1 MRALVCR
8 EYGTPD
14 AMSVEEW
21 DDPLPGDDEIVFDVR
36 AAGLNFADVLAIAGE
51 YQVKTPP
58 PFIPGN
64 EAAGIVSAVGR
75 NVTRFKVGDS
85 IIGALRGGAFAEK
98 SVVTED
104 AAIPVPKGLDFK
116 QAAAYSVAYGTS
128 FHALRQSANLQP
140 GETVLVLGA
149 AGGVGYAAVDI
160 AKAMGARVIAGASSD
175 RKLKFVREA
184 GADATINYAEQPL
197 KDTVKELTNGVGVD
211 VVYDPVGGDL
221 AEQALRACA
230 WHARFLV
237 VGFAS
242 GDIPRLPLNLV
253 LLKEAS
259 IKGVWYGTWAAK
271 HPKEFAANV
280 RALADMVNAGEIQPR
295 YSDSFALD
303 DFAAAFRVITER
315 RVLGKIVLDPVT
327 IAP

>member
-14 AMSVEEW
+14 TMSVEEW
-21 DDPLPGDDEIVFDVR
+21 EDPIPGDDEIVFDVR
-36 AAGLNFADVLAIAGE
+36 AAALNFADVLAIAGK

-64 EAAGIVSAVGR
+64 EAAGVVCAVGR
-75 NVTRFKVGDS
+75 NVTRFETGDS

-104 AAIPVPKGLDFK
+104 AAILLPKSLNFK
-116 QAAAYSVAYGTS
+116 QGAAYSVAYGTS
-128 FHALRQSANLQP
+128 FHGLQQGANLQP

-149 AGGVGYAAVDI
+149 AGGVGYAAVNI
-160 AKAMGARVIAGASSD
+160 AKAMGAHVIAGASSD
-175 RKLKFVREA
+175 SKLAFASEA
-184 GADATINYAEQPL
+184 GADETINYAEQPL
-197 KDTVKELTNGVGVD
+197 KDTVKELTNGAGVD
-211 VVYDPVGGDL
+211 VVYDPVGGEL

-230 WHARFLV
+230 WHARYLV

-242 GDIPRLPLNLV
+242 GDIPRLPINLA

-259 IKGVWYGTWAAK
+259 IKGIWYGTWATK
-271 HPKEFAANV
+271 HPDEFAANV
-280 RALADMVNAGEIQPR
+280 QALEDMVNAGRIQPR
-295 YSDSFALD
+295 YSDSFALG
-303 DFAAAFRVITER
+303 DFAAAFHVMTER